1 MGYKFR
7 KKDIAVTLDEI
18 ADSVKKYGIYRIQF
32 LDNDLIDNDF
42 TRFDAFLGGLL
53 EIREQFPR

>member
-32 LDNDLIDNDF
+32 LDNDLIVIDF
-42 TRFDAFLGGLL
+42 TRFDSLL
-53 EIREQFPR
+53 D